1 MERVKAE
8 ERAGDLRKTKPD
20 AQGPGVGGKRCQL
33 RDRVRTTKQV
43 LTEVCLVRQRDRWA
57 LALRSQ
63 RWDLASCLVDFD
75 RQLD

>member
-1 MERVKAE
+1 MERVKVE

-20 AQGPGVGGKRCQL
+20 ERGPGVSRKKCRQL

-57 LALRSQ
+57 LAL
-63 RWDLASCLVDFD
+63 
-75 RQLD
+75 